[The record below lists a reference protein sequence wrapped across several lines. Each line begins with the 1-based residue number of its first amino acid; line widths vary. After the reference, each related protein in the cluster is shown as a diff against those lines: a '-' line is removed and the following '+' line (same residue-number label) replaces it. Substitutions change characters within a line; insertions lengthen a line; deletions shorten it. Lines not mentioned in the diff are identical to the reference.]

1 MNNNNNLYNILNN
14 FNKLSESDTPKPA
27 TESKPKTLLESTM
40 EEVLQEKYMG
50 FKKTVGAL
58 KKQGGIEDPEALAA
72 SIGRKKY
79 GKKAF
84 QKAAAA
90 GKKMGEEVT
99 PPKTYGGQGPEG
111 QKFDIY
117 MQNRKD
123 ALDKQRPAPVPVVK
137 PMGEGDMEEGNEFS
151 GNRDKA
157 IKSGQDEFKVDGK
170 TYPVKE
176 NGLQRHIG
184 IKKYTKKGFEE
195 LQAAGREG
203 ADEEEKGRIKDRY
216 IKKVKENR
224 DAYQRDYDSSVSG
237 MGTDHE
243 FRNRERNAGL
253 EDEKNNYAVYI
264 DGRQWKVFAD
274 RRQAENIARSLTN
287 KGKKA
292 EVYVTGANVSEESDW
307 SNLGAE
313 YRSTKPGTKEPTHT
327 GEKEYF
333 KGGVK
338 HTKDYDREVSHT
350 AATGEKRG
358 RGRPKKSQFEGHYT
372 IDQLIAEAFGE
383 EDQEQS
389 LNYEQDQLRNAI
401 GDDLFAELQRSVS
414 NGDYDFGDD
423 LFQTLYDHYF
433 DEMPPGTRK
442 ARDGDPYEWIGDK
455 IGEVFS
461 DDSLK
466 EGGWQDIDDRSAPPK
481 GAKQEIK
488 TIEPGSAIRVDPNYK
503 DPTTTKA
510 PTKSP
515 SMMDKVTQSAGRT
528 PPYMPEK
535 PTKADNGMGRIV
547 QGTWQAD
554 PKGTVKAPSGDPEGV
569 KESNP
574 QPGQDFTTTQGAQM
588 KYNPTSGS
596 WQQQAPV
603 TPNDPYT
610 SISTKSTMNTKDVNG
625 KPTTDYTNTT
635 TATDPATGKTQ
646 SMTTTDDDANEDI
659 MMTNE
664 LAEMMRLA
672 GMTESKKAKPD
683 YLDFDKDGDKKEPMK
698 QALKDKKVDE
708 SEEKA
713 DKDYD
718 GDGKI
723 ESGKDEY
730 LGSKIAAAK
739 KAGKLKEGTCKSC
752 HKDPCVCKEEKCME
766 CGMYE
771 SKCKCDESMSEA
783 LNQMRRIAGLKEC
796 DMSPISG
803 AAGDMQQQ
811 QGKMN
816 ISTNMSS
823 DGNKSVTITA
833 DGDSALELM
842 QMLKLAGMAAHGEVE
857 VEVDEESESPTPST
871 DGTTSSPTP
880 TPMPPTT
887 GGEVEEAKDPR
898 YHANTTPEEHVYPEQ
913 VLTRGGNGDVA
924 GRNKQMHKDGYQFGD
939 NPMAMK
945 ESMGLKFMKEYEGIK
960 VKK

>member
-1 MNNNNNLYNILNN
+1 MEDNMNNNNNNLYNILNN

-27 TESKPKTLLESTM
+27 NQSKPKTLLESTM
-40 EEVLQEKYMG
+40 EQVMQEKYMG

-90 GKKMGEEVT
+90 GKKMGESA
-99 PPKTYGGQGPEG
+99 PHPKELEMDAKVRSMQ
-111 QKFDIY
+111 I
-117 MQNRKD
+117 QNRADAVEKRRAEKAKEPQNVFQKAKKD
-123 ALDKQRPAPVPVVK
+123 I
-137 PMGEGDMEEGNEFS
+137 GEPLAKLAKGDIKGAFS
-151 GNRDKA
+151 
-157 IKSGQDEFKVDGK
+157 
-170 TYPVKE
+170 
-176 NGLQRHIG
+176 
-184 IKKYTKKGFEE
+184 
-195 LQAAGREG
+195 
-203 ADEEEKGRIKDRY
+203 
-216 IKKVKENR
+216 ENR

-401 GDDLFAELQRSVS
+401 GDDLFAELQRSVR
-414 NGDYDFGDD
+414 NGDYDFSDD
-423 LFQTLYDHYF
+423 LFQALYDHYF
-433 DEMPPGTRK
+433 DDMPYGAKTGE
-442 ARDGDPYEWIGDK
+442 DIDTSEWIGDR
-455 IGEVFS
+455 IGEVFADDVQEQAETFPVQDRRS
-461 DDSLK
+461 DIQGTDIGPIFPKVDVRGFGPDPEDLPAGNK
-466 EGGWQDIDDRSAPPK
+466 LVKPIQPLVRDVDEGNWQDIDDRSAPVK
-481 GAKQEIK
+481 GANQKIK

-569 KESNP
+569 QEA
-574 QPGQDFTTTQGAQM
+574 D
-588 KYNPTSGS
+588 
-596 WQQQAPV
+596 
-603 TPNDPYT
+603 DPFADDPFFN
-610 SISTKSTMNTKDVNG
+610 TKSKPEAEIRTQQKTALDKNQGTSLKTMNPIDRDQYLN
-625 KPTTDYTNTT
+625 NTGRT
-635 TATDPATGKTQ
+635 WDEKTQ
-646 SMTTTDDDANEDI
+646 RSVPAQQKPQQEEDI

-664 LAEMMRLA
+664 LSEMMRLA
-672 GMTESKKAKPD
+672 GMTESKGTKPD

-708 SEEKA
+708 SEEKT

-739 KAGKLKEGTCKSC
+739 KAGKLKEGEK
-752 HKDPCVCKEEKCME
+752 VKEERCDE

-816 ISTNMSS
+816 ISTNMDS
-823 DGNKSVTITA
+823 DGHKSVTITA

-842 QMLKLAGMAAHGEVE
+842 QMLKLAGMGDRGGEEMHQHEEPEGIMVVAHDGEE
-857 VEVDEESESPTPST
+857 SHEEEVDET
-871 DGTTSSPTP
+871 
-880 TPMPPTT
+880 
-887 GGEVEEAKDPR
+887 KDPR

-913 VLTRGGNGDVA
+913 VLTRGGNGEVA

-960 VKK
+960 VKNENTRRYRK

>member
-1 MNNNNNLYNILNN
+1 MEDNMNNDNNLYNILNN

-58 KKQGGIEDPEALAA
+58 KKQGGIEDPKALAA

-176 NGLQRHIG
+176 NGLQRYTG
-184 IKKYTKKGFEE
+184 IKKYGKQGFEA
-195 LQAAGREG
+195 LQKAGREG

-237 MGTDHE
+237 MGTDHD

-338 HTKDYDREVSHT
+338 HIRNYEREVGHT

-383 EDQEQS
+383 EDKEQS
-389 LNYEQDQLRNAI
+389 LTYEQDQLRNAI
-401 GDDLFAELQRSVS
+401 GDKLFAELQRAVR
-414 NGDYDFGDD
+414 NGDYDFSDD
-423 LFQTLYDHYF
+423 LDYALYEYYF
-433 DEMPPGTRK
+433 DEMPYGTRK
-442 ARDGDPYEWIGDK
+442 ARTGDPSEWIGDK
-455 IGEVFS
+455 IGEVFA

-466 EGGWQDIDDRSAPPK
+466 EGNWQDIDDRSAPLK
-481 GAKQEIK
+481 GAKQQIK

-503 DPTTTKA
+503 DPNTTSA
-510 PTKSP
+510 PK
-515 SMMDKVTQSAGRT
+515 
-528 PPYMPEK
+528 
-535 PTKADNGMGRIV
+535 DNGMGRIV

-569 KESNP
+569 KEDDADP
-574 QPGQDFTTTQGAQM
+574 F
-588 KYNPTSGS
+588 
-596 WQQQAPV
+596 
-603 TPNDPYT
+603 NDPFFN
-610 SISTKSTMNTKDVNG
+610 TKSKPEAEIRTQQKADLAQNKGTSLKDMH
-625 KPTTDYTNTT
+625 PLERDQYLQS
-635 TATDPATGKTQ
+635 TGRTWDEKTQ
-646 SMTTTDDDANEDI
+646 RSVPAQQKPQQEEDI

-698 QALKDKKVDE
+698 QALKDKKVKE

-771 SKCKCDESMSEA
+771 SKCKCDESISEA

-796 DMSPISG
+796 DMSPVATG
-803 AAGDMQQQ
+803 AGDMQQQ

-823 DGNKSVTITA
+823 DGTKSVTITA

-842 QMLKLAGMAAHGEVE
+842 QMLKLAGMGGHGGEEMHHDTEPEGIMVVAQDAGE
-857 VEVDEESESPTPST
+857 ESHDEEVDET
-871 DGTTSSPTP
+871 
-880 TPMPPTT
+880 
-887 GGEVEEAKDPR
+887 KDPR

-913 VLTRGGNGDVA
+913 TLTKGGDGEVA
-924 GRNKQMHKDGYQFGD
+924 GREKQMRPTKPTWKNGD
-939 NPMAMK
+939 NAMS